1 MGNPCSDF
9 PDYRDFVIATLP
21 QLDIFDG
28 KPIEKSDRIVATQVL
43 LENSICR
50 NLGLFLVNCVWT
62 DNMSLFLF

>member
-43 LENSICR
+43 FETPNCR
-50 NLGLFLVNCVWT
+50 NLGLFLVSSNLCWT
-62 DNMSLFLF
+62 DNM

>member
-43 LENSICR
+43 FESWNSKLSQFRFVSRHLC
-50 NLGLFLVNCVWT
+50 WT
-62 DNMSLFLF
+62 DNM